1 MYALYLIAFFYI
13 IFLLRLG
20 RHRFMSCICKN
31 MLGKKNHRG
40 FELSVSKIIVCIALY
55 CFGQSLMGM
64 LLSQAEFYAVEIQA
78 EIEHTSESRSK
89 SNLISS
95 LAENVGLCGL
105 SSSSSFS
112 AIFILPGQSYLFLMR
127 NSKRVASLS
136 LIQKP
141 IRANSFEN
149 F

>member
-1 MYALYLIAFFYI
+1 MYALYLIAFLYHLPLTFWKTQVYG
-13 IFLLRLG
+13 L
-20 RHRFMSCICKN
+20 HMQKYA
-31 MLGKKNHRG
+31 GKKITG
-40 FELSVSKIIVCIALY
+40 FEPSVSKIIACIALY
-55 CFGQSLMGM
+55 CFGQSLMGT

-95 LAENVGLCGL
+95 LVENVGCVGFLPPPPSQQFL
-105 SSSSSFS
+105 SCQVRATF
-112 AIFILPGQSYLFLMR
+112 FLVR

-149 F
+149 V